1 MEVSLGLTRKIWAA
15 DQVYKLVKA
24 KVQAVQDY
32 HKALDRINQKASQTL
47 WFEETG
53 MSQIW
58 NSMIKLESQ
67 VAKSQEAFL
76 KNVND
81 IVLVKI
87 SDMKSSLEQT
97 RKKVTPNN
105 NNNNNNH
112 LYTPSHNH
120 IFFPIPP
127 FTLLFIF

>member
-1 MEVSLGLTRKIWAA
+1 M
-15 DQVYKLVKA
+15 YKLVKA
-24 KVQAVQDY
+24 KVQAMQDY
-32 HKALDRINQKASQTL
+32 HKALDRINQKATQTL

-87 SDMKSSLEQT
+87 ADMKTSLEQT
-97 RKKVTPNN
+97 RKKVISNN
-105 NNNNNNH
+105 
-112 LYTPSHNH
+112 
-120 IFFPIPP
+120 IPHP
-127 FTLLFIF
+127 HAYKT